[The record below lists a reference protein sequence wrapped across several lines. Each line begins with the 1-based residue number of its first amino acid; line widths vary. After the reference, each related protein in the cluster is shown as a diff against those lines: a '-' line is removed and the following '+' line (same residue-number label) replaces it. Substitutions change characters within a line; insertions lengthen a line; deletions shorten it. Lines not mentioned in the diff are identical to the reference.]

1 MRSNNINDE
10 GNVYV
15 WDSERRSSLSSHFV
29 GSQVDNLFYL
39 ESHGPHTRAT
49 VLARPATQTTEH
61 EHECAITIRK
71 TTPGRGSVSP
81 PGHHH
86 RSNIACIELHGLIS
100 NCLAVAFIKTA
111 INRQLFIRRRT
122 RSLEHSGANG
132 GGSVLSGED
141 TGLDAARM
149 HYMRSYRTELRTFHC
164 ECVRKMPLSRL
175 DPSVLIIF
183 LYKTETDWTDL
194 RRRWQRYACLIF
206 ARTSAYRGLQSRTI
220 RRFLNRRRA
229 AIVIER

>member
-1 MRSNNINDE
+1 MRSININDE

-15 WDSERRSSLSSHFV
+15 WDSERRSSLSNHFV

-49 VLARPATQTTEH
+49 VLARPATQTTEC

-71 TTPGRGSVSP
+71 TTPWRGSVSP
-81 PGHHH
+81 PGHH

-111 INRQLFIRRRT
+111 INRQLFLRRRT

-149 HYMRSYRTELRTFHC
+149 HYVTSSSTELMTF

-175 DPSVLIIF
+175 DPSVLIRF
-183 LYKTETDWTDL
+183 LYKTESDWTDL
-194 RRRWQRYACLIF
+194 
-206 ARTSAYRGLQSRTI
+206 
-220 RRFLNRRRA
+220 
-229 AIVIER
+229 